1 MEQVVTQKISFY
13 DALQNERP
21 LQIVG
26 VINALTA
33 KIAEQQGFRALYLSG
48 AGVANVRGLPDLG
61 LTSLDDVLHEVQA
74 ITRMTNLPLLVDID
88 TGWDSPLNTERALK
102 LLCNAGAMA
111 AHIEDQANF
120 KRCGHRDGKKIVT
133 INTMCARLT
142 AACAGKI
149 NPQFML
155 IARTDALH
163 YEEEAQTIERVKAYE
178 AAGADAIFLEAVTD
192 ISQYKR
198 FKSHISIPLLAN
210 ITEFGKTKL
219 YTVEELKQNDV
230 DMVLYPLSAFRAM
243 NQAASRVFQAIRQQG
258 TQQSVI
264 SLMQTRDEL
273 YQLLNYT
280 QYEEKLNRY
289 LDQKESIDE

>member
-1 MEQVVTQKISFY
+1 MTQKNSFY
-13 DALQNERP
+13 DALQNEHP

-26 VINALTA
+26 VINALSA
-33 KIAEQQGFRALYLSG
+33 KIAEQQGFKALYLSG

-61 LTSLDDVLHEVQA
+61 LTSLDDVLHEVQV
-74 ITRMTNLPLLVDID
+74 ITRMTKLPLLVDID
-88 TGWDSPLNTERALK
+88 TGWDSPLNTERAVK

-120 KRCGHRDGKKIVT
+120 KRCGHRDGKKIVYT
-133 INTMCARLT
+133 NTMCALLE
-142 AACAGKI
+142 AARAGKT

-155 IARTDALH
+155 MARTDALH
-163 YEEEAQTIERVKAYE
+163 YEAEEKTIERVKAYE
-178 AAGADAIFLEAVTD
+178 AAGADALFLEAVTD
-192 ISQYKR
+192 LAQYKR
-198 FKSHISIPLLAN
+198 FKSQISIPLLAN
-210 ITEFGKTKL
+210 ITEFGKTQL
-219 YTVEELKQNDV
+219 YTIEQLKQNDV

-243 NQAASRVFQAIRQQG
+243 NQAVSRVFQAIRQEG

-273 YQLLNYT
+273 YDVLNYV

-289 LDQKESIDE
+289 LEQEESSDE

>member
-1 MEQVVTQKISFY
+1 MTQKNSFY
-13 DALQNERP
+13 DALQNEHP

-26 VINALTA
+26 VINALSA
-33 KIAEQQGFRALYLSG
+33 KIAEQQGFKALYLSG

-61 LTSLDDVLHEVQA
+61 LTSLDDVLHEVQV
-74 ITRMTNLPLLVDID
+74 ITRMTKLPLLVDID
-88 TGWDSPLNTERALK
+88 TGWDSPLNTERAVK

-120 KRCGHRDGKKIVT
+120 KRCGHRDGKKIVST
-133 INTMCARLT
+133 NTMCARLE
-142 AACAGKI
+142 AARAGKT

-155 IARTDALH
+155 MARTDALH
-163 YEEEAQTIERVKAYE
+163 YEAEEKTIERVKAYE
-178 AAGADAIFLEAVTD
+178 AAGADALFLEAVTD
-192 ISQYKR
+192 LAQYKR
-198 FKSHISIPLLAN
+198 FKSQISIPLLAN
-210 ITEFGKTKL
+210 ITEFGKTQL
-219 YTVEELKQNDV
+219 YTIEQLKQNDV

-243 NQAASRVFQAIRQQG
+243 NQAVSRVFQAIRQEG

-273 YQLLNYT
+273 YDVLNYV

-289 LDQKESIDE
+289 LEQEESSDE